1 MINKTDKVR
10 VEQIFVVKQGLTAT
24 APLNPKGT
32 KLSNGT
38 AAAITVNGNT
48 FQAGE
53 VMLETGQLGIYGAS
67 SMAAI
72 DATSTVATDSSIVI
86 AVKRDESADSVSL
99 PAKPFEISS
108 PISAQNGIVF
118 TGTAYTS
125 PLNNVI
131 AVGAGGGTGVITALD
146 KTVYRIT
153 VAYNGRRT
161 DMLNGR
167 NTPASYMEFTTPDY
181 TTLALN
187 AVNARDHLLQGIA
200 FSGLVDSVAYKATGN
215 EAVPIAIDTAGTVGT
230 GVLISSL
237 TAGQTITLGKNSAGE
252 LFNLKLS
259 ESVVA
264 SLKATLA
271 SATPAGPIPATAE
284 IILVDKTLMGTGASN
299 VDMIL
304 IVATDQAKAAYDK
317 ITETKTRIKVG
328 LSKGFLGT
336 NSNLELIKPLEGEG
350 LGRNWRIYYESTAGL
365 RRFDSSELSG
375 LDGGSI
381 HYATPV
387 SASGKYSVY
396 TIMHADVAA
405 ASNGVIAES
414 PLVSILLVETADTAS
429 KGAIQAVLNP
439 YFKSSPFSSFD
450 GETTAAGVV
459 IA

>member
-10 VEQIFVVKQGLTAT
+10 VEQIFVVKQGLAAT

-32 KLSNGT
+32 KFSNGT
-38 AAAITVNGNT
+38 ASAITVNGNT

-67 SMAAI
+67 SMEAI
-72 DATSTVATDSSIVI
+72 DATSTIATDSSIVI
-86 AVKRDESADSVSL
+86 AVKRDESADSVSV
-99 PAKPFEISS
+99 PAKPFEISN

-131 AVGAGGGTGVITALD
+131 ALGSFGSQGVITALD
-146 KTVYRIT
+146 ETIYRIS

-167 NTPASYMEFTTPDY
+167 NTPVSYMEFTTPDY
-181 TTLALN
+181 TTLALS
-187 AVNARDHLLQGIA
+187 ATNARDHLLNGIA
-200 FSGLVDSVAYKATGN
+200 YSGLVDSVAYKATGN
-215 EAVPIAIDTAGTVGT
+215 EAVPIAIDTQGVGT

-264 SLKATLA
+264 SSTGPLPAAT
-271 SATPAGPIPATAE
+271 TK
-284 IILVDKTLMGTGASN
+284 IILVDKTVMGTGASN
-299 VDMIL
+299 VDMLLIL
-304 IVATDQAKAAYDK
+304 ATDQGTAAFDK
-317 ITETKTRIKVG
+317 IAETKTRIKVG

-336 NSNLELIKPLEGEG
+336 VSNLELIKPLEGEG
-350 LGRNWRIYYESTAGL
+350 SGRNWRMYYESTAGL

-381 HYATPV
+381 IQ
-387 SASGKYSVY
+387 Y
-396 TIMHADVAA
+396 T
-405 ASNGVIAES
+405 
-414 PLVSILLVETADTAS
+414 LLCM
-429 KGAIQAVLNP
+429 QM
-439 YFKSSPFSSFD
+439 
-450 GETTAAGVV
+450 
-459 IA
+459 

>member
-10 VEQIFVVKQGLTAT
+10 VEQIFVVKQGLAAT

-32 KLSNGT
+32 KFSNGT
-38 AAAITVNGNT
+38 ASAITVNGNT

-67 SMAAI
+67 SMEAI
-72 DATSTVATDSSIVI
+72 DATSTIATDSSIVI
-86 AVKRDESADSVSL
+86 AVKRDESADSVSV
-99 PAKPFEISS
+99 PAKPFEISN

-131 AVGAGGGTGVITALD
+131 ALGSFGSQGVITALD
-146 KTVYRIT
+146 ETIYRIS

-167 NTPASYMEFTTPDY
+167 NTPVSYMEFTTPDY

-187 AVNARDHLLQGIA
+187 AVNARDHLLNGIA
-200 FSGLVDSVAYKATGN
+200 YSGLVDSVAYKATGN
-215 EAVPIAIDTAGTVGT
+215 EAVPIAIDTQGVGT

-264 SLKATLA
+264 SLKATLDSSTGPLPA
-271 SATPAGPIPATAE
+271 ATTK
-284 IILVDKTLMGTGASN
+284 IILVDKTVMGTGASN
-299 VDMIL
+299 VDMLLIL
-304 IVATDQAKAAYDK
+304 ATDQGTAAFDK
-317 ITETKTRIKVG
+317 IAETKTRIKVG

-336 NSNLELIKPLEGEG
+336 ASNLELIKPLEGEG
-350 LGRNWRIYYESTAGL
+350 SGRNWRMYYESTAGL

-405 ASNGVIAES
+405 ASNGAIAES
-414 PLVSILLVETADTAS
+414 PLVSIVLVETADTAS

-439 YFKSSPFSSFD
+439 YFKSSPFASFD
-450 GETTAAGVV
+450 GETDATGVV